1 MARAWPLRL
10 RSLHADFC
18 AGERVMGVSRNKSG
32 LSHNGRALA
41 IVIKRSVH
49 ANFCTRK
56 RVIERKAA
64 PKTNRKAEL
73 PPA

>member
-1 MARAWPLRL
+1 
-10 RSLHADFC
+10 
-18 AGERVMGVSRNKSG
+18 MGVSRNKSG

-64 PKTNRKAEL
+64 PKPTEKQNFL
-73 PPA
+73 PPKKAASTPPESEE